1 MKLTK
6 NQAKPKQHPDA
17 KLLLFEN
24 CSLSMLSS
32 KNNIFLQ
39 NVQKISASVLMLCD
53 WWQWKW
59 DWKRKTDDIIATQID
74 LDLDMDTNILNIKCV
89 SI

>member
-17 KLLLFEN
+17 KPLLFEN

-39 NVQKISASVLMLCD
+39 NVQKNKCICFNVMWLMTMKMRLKKKN
-53 WWQWKW
+53 WWHNC
-59 DWKRKTDDIIATQID
+59 
-74 LDLDMDTNILNIKCV
+74 DTNRSRPRHGHKYTKY
-89 SI
+89 